1 METTKVLIVDDQ
13 VFFCELLSRTLSTEP
28 GLEIVGVA
36 YDGETAVQLARETT
50 PDAVIMDIELPGEL
64 DGIEAGLRIKQ
75 ERPQTGIVILSVHN
89 DRRYITSLPLG
100 ETMGWS
106 YLLKQTVPDLATVV
120 RAIQGS
126 IDGMVV
132 LDPAVIRSLQP
143 KEGSAVMKLTPR
155 LREVL
160 EFIAQGYSNITIAE
174 RLTLTEKTVETYIG
188 TIYQQLNLTSEP
200 DIHAR
205 VKATIIYLQESQNRR

>member
-13 VFFCELLSRTLSTEP
+13 LFFSEMLKRTLSTEP

-36 YDGETAVQLARETT
+36 YDGETAVQVARETT

-64 DGIEAGLRIKQ
+64 DGIDAGLQIKQ

-89 DRRYITSLPLG
+89 DRRYITSLPMG
-100 ETMGWS
+100 GTMGWS
-106 YLLKQTVPDLATVV
+106 YLLKQTVPDIATVV

-126 IDGMVV
+126 INGMEV

-143 KEGSAVMKLTPR
+143 KEGSAVMQLTPR

-160 EFIAQGYSNITIAE
+160 EFIAQGYSNNTIAE
-174 RLTLTEKTVETYIG
+174 QLTLTEKTVETYIG
-188 TIYQQLNLTSEP
+188 TIYHQLNLTGEP

-205 VKATIIYLQESQNRR
+205 VKATILYLEESQSRW

>member
-1 METTKVLIVDDQ
+1 METTKVLLVDDQ
-13 VFFCELLSRTLSTEP
+13 VFFSEMLKSTLSSEP
-28 GLEIVGVA
+28 GLDIVGVA
-36 YDGETAVQLARETT
+36 HDGETAVQLARETT

-64 DGIEAGLRIKQ
+64 DGIEAGLQIKQ

-100 ETMGWS
+100 ETTGWS
-106 YLLKQTVPDLATVV
+106 YLLKQSVPDIATVV

-126 IDGMVV
+126 INGMVV

-143 KEGSAVMKLTPR
+143 KEGSAVMRLTPR

-160 EFIAQGYSNITIAE
+160 EFIAQGYSNNTIAE
-174 RLTLTEKTVETYIG
+174 HLTLTEKTVETYIG
-188 TIYQQLNLTSEP
+188 TIYQQLNLTGEP

-205 VKATIIYLQESQNRR
+205 VKATILYLEESRSRE